1 MINSLEN
8 LHLLLLLLNNG
19 VILAGSAKH
28 LACPGKILKVKI
40 VIAIESKNDI
50 VSINPSV
57 GILSM
62 KVFEVYDALA
72 FASLEVA

>member
-1 MINSLEN
+1 M
-8 LHLLLLLLNNG
+8 
-19 VILAGSAKH
+19 
-28 LACPGKILKVKI
+28 
-40 VIAIESKNDI
+40 IAIESKNDI